1 MGRMY
6 VGAFRDV
13 QQDCIQDATAVELM
27 ALGKSENRRQCVCG
41 VRRRGCTH
49 THTHPLDLS

>member
-1 MGRMY
+1 M
-6 VGAFRDV
+6 GAFRDV